1 MVNGVNEETDL
12 PGMKRKIGSG
22 IKTIVVASLQI
33 ALVFV
38 VMQLAFTPFSYAPTI
53 LGYTSGYLTYLLYPV
68 LLYWILRLAHKGFN
82 RLSINGLGFSW
93 RNLPLRIVSGFAVGT
108 VAALAV
114 VILTALWQPEVTLEL
129 SRPGVAPKD
138 LLSLLADV
146 WETSFAEEFLF
157 RGYFL
162 VALLRRK
169 MGAHTAVVWNILLFT
184 LVHFMVKPLWWLLPI
199 AATGFL
205 LSYLY
210 YASASI
216 WAPVGCH
223 FAINLVF
230 GLINRSIALQL
241 NGIEGKLAIVAVAE
255 CVVYLAVAALLMA
268 YHHKKVKAG
277 KSDFPHPALTPDYEK
292 ML

>member
-1 MVNGVNEETDL
+1 MVNGVNEEIDP
-12 PGMKRKIGSG
+12 PGMKRKIGAG
-22 IKTIVVASLQI
+22 IKTIVVASLQS
-33 ALVFV
+33 ALVFAA
-38 VMQLAFTPFSYAPTI
+38 MLLAFTPFSYAPTI
-53 LGYTSGYLTYLLYPV
+53 LGYTSGYLTYVLYPV

-82 RLSINGLGFSW
+82 RLSIDGLGFSW
-93 RNLPLRIVSGFAVGT
+93 RNLPLCSVSGFAIGT

-129 SRPGVAPKD
+129 SGQSVAPKD
-138 LLSLLADV
+138 MLGLLADV

-162 VALLRRK
+162 VVLLRRK
-169 MGAHTAVVWNILLFT
+169 MGVHTAAVWSVLLFT
-184 LVHFMVKPLWWLLPI
+184 LVHFMVRPVWWLLPI

-205 LSYLY
+205 QSYLY

-230 GLINRSIALQL
+230 GLINRSILLQL
-241 NGIEGKLAIVAVAE
+241 NGREGKLAILAAAE
-255 CVVYLAVAALLMA
+255 CVVYLAIAVLLMV
-268 YHHKKVKAG
+268 YHHRKVKAG
-277 KSDFPHPALTPDYEK
+277 KSDFPHPAVTPNDEEIV
-292 ML
+292 

>member
-1 MVNGVNEETDL
+1 M
-12 PGMKRKIGSG
+12 PSMKRKIGSD
-22 IKTIVVASLQI
+22 IKTIVAASGQG
-33 ALVFV
+33 ALVFL
-38 VMQLAFTPFSYAPTI
+38 VMLLAFTPFSYAPTV
-53 LGYTSGYLTYLLYPV
+53 LGDTGGYLTYVLYPV
-68 LLYWILRLAHKGFN
+68 LLYWILKFAHKRFN
-82 RLSINGLGFSW
+82 RLSLADLGFSW
-93 RNLPLRIVSGFAVGT
+93 RNFPLGSVSGFIIGT

-114 VILTALWQPEVTLEL
+114 VILTALWQPEVTLAL
-129 SRPGVAPKD
+129 SRPGVAPEA
-138 LLSLLADV
+138 LLGLLADV

-162 VALLRRK
+162 VALLRRN
-169 MGAHTAVVWNILLFT
+169 MGVHTAVVWNVRLFA

-230 GLINRSIALQL
+230 GLINRRIALQL
-241 NGIEGKLAIVAVAE
+241 NGMEGKLAIVAMAE
-255 CVVYLAVAALLMA
+255 CGVYLAIAARLRV
-268 YHHKKVKAG
+268 YHRQKVKAG
-277 KSDFPHPALTPDYEK
+277 KSDFPHPAVTPNYEEIV
-292 ML
+292 

>member
-1 MVNGVNEETDL
+1 MNEETDL

-22 IKTIVVASLQI
+22 IQTIVTVSLQS
-33 ALVFV
+33 ALVFA
-38 VMQLAFTPFSYAPTI
+38 VMLLAFTPFSYAPTV
-53 LGYTSGYLTYLLYPV
+53 LGYTSGYLTYVLYPV
-68 LLYWILRLAHKGFN
+68 LLYWILTLAHKGFN
-82 RLSINGLGFSW
+82 RLSVNDLGFSW
-93 RNLPLRIVSGFAVGT
+93 RNLPLCLVSGFAIGT

-129 SRPGVAPKD
+129 SRPNIAPKD
-138 LLSLLADV
+138 MLSLLADV

-157 RGYFL
+157 RGYLL
-162 VALLRRK
+162 VALLHRK
-169 MGAHTAVVWNILLFT
+169 MGAHTAVVWNVLLFA

-216 WAPVGCH
+216 WTPVGCH
-223 FAINLVF
+223 FAINFVF

-241 NGIEGKLAIVAVAE
+241 NGIGGKLAIVAVVQ
-255 CVVYLAVAALLMA
+255 CVVYLAIAALLMA

-277 KSDFPHPALTPDYEK
+277 KSDFPHPTVTSTCEETV
-292 ML
+292 